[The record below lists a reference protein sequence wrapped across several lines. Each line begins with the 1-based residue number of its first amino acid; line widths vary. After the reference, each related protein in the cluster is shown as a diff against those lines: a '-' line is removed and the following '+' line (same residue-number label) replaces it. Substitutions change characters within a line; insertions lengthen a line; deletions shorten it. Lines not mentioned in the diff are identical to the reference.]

1 MEQVTTQPIDR
12 YLTTLWEHR
21 GSDLLLV
28 AGAPPMVRIDGDLR
42 PIGGEEPFDAEMLDG
57 ILATMLG
64 PELYTRLSADREL
77 DFSFGWQWQ
86 ARFRGNAFFQRGSP
100 GLALRLIP
108 REIPS
113 FEELGIP
120 PGVANLANTP
130 QGLVLVTGP
139 TGSGKSTTLASMIKY
154 IASVRAAHIL
164 TLEDPIEYHHDHARS
179 IVTQREI
186 GTDSNSFAKAL
197 RSALRED
204 PDVLLVGEMRDPESI
219 QTTLS
224 IAETGHLVLATLHTN
239 DAAQA
244 VDRIIDIFD
253 ADRQAQIRVQLAA
266 TLVAVVAQRLV
277 RKVDGGRVAAFE
289 VLLTNT
295 AVANLIREGK
305 TEQLRNVISTGQK
318 AGMVT
323 LEASL
328 AELVRTGAVTH
339 DEAQTV
345 TARRARLIAH
355 ADTRS
360 DRGAWGAPVTF
371 ARRGSLR
378 IVLGGACYRVLQAGV
393 EDTAP
398 LAAV

>member
-1 MEQVTTQPIDR
+1 MEQVSTQPIDR

-42 PIGGEEPFDAEMLDG
+42 PVGGEEPFDAEMLDG
-57 ILATMLG
+57 ILSTMLG
-64 PELYTRLSADREL
+64 PELFGRLTADREL

-108 REIPS
+108 REIPT

-120 PGVANLANTP
+120 PGVANLANTA

-186 GTDSNSFAKAL
+186 GTDSASFARAL

-253 ADRQAQIRVQLAA
+253 AERQSQIRVQLAA
-266 TLVAVVAQRLV
+266 TLVGVVAQRLV

-318 AGMVT
+318 AGMIT
-323 LEASL
+323 LDASL
-328 AELVRTGAVTH
+328 AELVRTGAITI
-339 DEAQTV
+339 DEAQAV
-345 TARRARLIAH
+345 T
-355 ADTRS
+355 
-360 DRGAWGAPVTF
+360 GKE
-371 ARRGSLR
+371 
-378 IVLGGACYRVLQAGV
+378 LGG
-393 EDTAP
+393 
-398 LAAV
+398 